1 MIVKQAVNLKQIC
14 SQKPKLRTF
23 IKFKDF
29 CSIPSYIS
37 KPMSFICRKYL
48 ALTRLSNLSI
58 RIETGRYER
67 PKLALNLR
75 YCPACNDRAAIED
88 EFHLIFQCASYNEIR
103 ISWLSKLQLPENF
116 HLLEN
121 SDIYNFCRYYKCP

>member
-1 MIVKQAVNLKQIC
+1 M
-14 SQKPKLRTF
+14 
-23 IKFKDF
+23 
-29 CSIPSYIS
+29 
-37 KPMSFICRKYL
+37 

-103 ISWLSKLQLPENF
+103 TIWLSKLQLPENF

-121 SDIYNFCRYYKCP
+121 SEKLKIVLNKTENVKFTGQFILDAYNYRSKIVKK